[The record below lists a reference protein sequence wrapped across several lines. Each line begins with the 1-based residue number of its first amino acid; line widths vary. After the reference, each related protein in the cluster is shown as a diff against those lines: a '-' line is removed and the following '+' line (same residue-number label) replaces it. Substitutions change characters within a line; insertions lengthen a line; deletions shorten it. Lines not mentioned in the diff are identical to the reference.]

1 MITDVTAAPFLQTL
15 VTQIRAQD
23 PYGVY
28 RAWSD
33 ELLLKPYILSKEEKR
48 RIPVDTPVDPVT
60 KGRITYFY
68 GAIAREIEQ
77 QTGKLMQVVVS
88 LNEEGFGWVLVFS
101 GKLLVVSRTLRDA
114 QRFGFI
120 SLEQMA
126 EDGAKAIR
134 SGIALVERFPAVT
147 EA

>member
-1 MITDVTAAPFLQTL
+1 MISDVKTSPFLQAL
-15 VTQIRAQD
+15 VVQIRSQD

-28 RAWSD
+28 RTWSD

-48 RIPVDTPVDPVT
+48 KIPVDTPIDPVT
-60 KGRITYFY
+60 KSRITYLY

-77 QTGKLMQVVVS
+77 ATGKLMQVVVS
-88 LNEEGFGWVLVFS
+88 LNEEGFGWVLIFS

-114 QRFGFI
+114 QRFGFL

-126 EDGAKAIR
+126 KDGAQAIGA
-134 SGIALVERFPAVT
+134 GIALVAQFPEVT